1 MSVFRKKADPVS
13 DRERELTDE
22 IARLEAQARNLEA
35 RMQQDR
41 SLPRLRST
49 ALPHGPTIV
58 NRAPQ
63 PAPSPA
69 PAPPP
74 PAANEPIFEEVSA
87 DLEQAQAEAA
97 TTGEHYND
105 LGVRKY
111 DLPELLRRIRA
122 HFRGP
127 STTNPKL
134 VSYLAAGGIQGLRPL
149 RIEKRV
155 ARNRFIALALVL
167 FLILVGLI
175 AAFVKHR
182 Y

>member
-1 MSVFRKKADPVS
+1 MSVFRKKADPIS
-13 DRERELTDE
+13 DRARELSDE
-22 IARLEAQARNLEA
+22 IAQLEDKIKQLDA

-41 SLPRLRST
+41 SQPRLRST
-49 ALPHGPTIV
+49 ALPHGATVISHTS
-58 NRAPQ
+58 Q
-63 PAPSPA
+63 LPAPPA

-74 PAANEPIFEEVSA
+74 PAAHDPIFEEVGP
-87 DLEQAQAEAA
+87 DLLKARSEAA
-97 TTGEHYND
+97 TTPDHYND

-111 DLPELLRRIRA
+111 DLPELFRRFRA

-155 ARNRFIALALVL
+155 ARNRFIALVLIL
-167 FLILVGLI
+167 FLMLLGLI
-175 AAFVKHR
+175 AAFVHHR